1 MSPDQVLKFWFDEHT
16 AEDWFGG
23 KAEFDDQ
30 VEARFGDLL
39 VQAEKCELFGWRS
52 TPQGRLAEII
62 VLDQFTRQLFRGQKR
77 AFASDPLALALAQ
90 EAVASGD
97 DLKLEDRQR
106 PFLYMPYMHSESP
119 VIQEQ
124 AIRVFATLGNEN
136 DLDYAKKHQAVIERF
151 GRFPK
156 RNDALGRVSTAEEE
170 AYMADAGSSMF

>member
-1 MSPDQVLKFWFDEHT
+1 M
-16 AEDWFGG
+16 
-23 KAEFDDQ
+23 
-30 VEARFGDLL
+30 
-39 VQAEKCELFGWRS
+39 FGWRS